1 MMPIAINFKVCD
13 NSPDCL
19 AILVCPTKA
28 LYFDKEKKS
37 LIIDNSKCTNCGK
50 CIPECEVDA
59 IKFAKDDKELKKVQE
74 EIDSDSRKASELFID
89 RYGGE
94 PQDNRFFCPSEKF
107 DIQILQA
114 TKLTIVECFDEES
127 IHCLVY
133 SIPIKELFEDD
144 DIAYRKFAVEDEKFK
159 TQYNI
164 KKLPAL
170 LFFNEG
176 KIKGKIEGYYSMDN
190 KKELVSEIN
199 KLL

>member
-1 MMPIAINFKVCD
+1 MPIAINFKVCD

-37 LIIDNSKCTNCGK
+37 LVINNLKCTNCGK
-50 CIPECEVDA
+50 CIPECEVNA
-59 IKFAKDDKELKKVQE
+59 IKFAKDEKELLKVQKA
-74 EIDSDSRKASELFID
+74 IDEDPRKASELFID

-94 PQDNRFFCPSEKF
+94 PQDNRFFCSVDKF
-107 DIQILQA
+107 NIQILQA
-114 TKLTIVECFDEES
+114 TKKVVLECFDEES

-144 DIAYRKFAVEDEKFK
+144 DIVYRKFAIEDKKFK
-159 TQYNI
+159 KQYNI
-164 KKLPAL
+164 DKLPAL
-170 LFFNEG
+170 LFFDEG
-176 KIKGKIEGYYSMDN
+176 KLKGKIEGYFSIDD
-190 KKELVSEIN
+190 KKELVLKIN